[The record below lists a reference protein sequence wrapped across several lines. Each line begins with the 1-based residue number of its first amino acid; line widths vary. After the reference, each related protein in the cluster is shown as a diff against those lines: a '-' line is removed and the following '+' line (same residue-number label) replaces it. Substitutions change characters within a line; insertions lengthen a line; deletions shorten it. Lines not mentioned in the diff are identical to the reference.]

1 MRVGLVGVGNH
12 GFSLVQEFAFYREAA
27 CFADTRKAE
36 KELGFVAR
44 QDFAQSLAALAEWV
58 SGQQAHDRIA
68 EARSELEK
76 RGLVA

>member
-1 MRVGLVGVGNH
+1 MRVGLVGVGNCDS
-12 GFSLVQEFAFYREAA
+12 SLVQELAVYREAG

-36 KELGFVAR
+36 EELGFVAR
-44 QDFAQSLAALAEWV
+44 QDFAQSLATLAEWAA
-58 SGQQAHDRIA
+58 GQQAHDRIA